1 MKKTQ
6 YLLLKKQPD
15 GSVRLEAVT
24 QSEWNETLSANRLV
38 SSDQR
43 RHFIVDCIE
52 DGNDLDCMYIEV
64 SPQEH
69 RSWNIGNTMRQKN
82 RKRGQ
87 DYTFLPIDA
96 SIREDLG
103 SIQDSLVSDCDLERL
118 ATDNVLMDEL
128 RKALRAWRPWAEELL
143 DIYLNGGKHTCTP
156 YLIEKYK
163 IGERGVQ
170 KRKVAFEKFILN
182 FLKK

>member
-82 RKRGQ
+82 RKHGQ

-96 SIREDLG
+96 SIRGDLAT
-103 SIQDSLVSDCDLERL
+103 IQDSLVSDCDLERL

-128 RKALRAWRPWAEELL
+128 RKALKAWKPWAEELL
-143 DIYLNGGKHTCTP
+143 DLYISGEKHACTP
-156 YLIEKYK
+156 YLCRKHKLGRSSI
-163 IGERGVQ
+163 Q
-170 KRKVAFEKFILN
+170 KQKSQFEKFILD